1 MSAIPPSIPPT
12 GVDED
17 DEKCITIGAYV
28 PVELVARFD
37 AMLVD
42 ESRSKALRR
51 IVKLVVEQGSASAD
65 HTKPF
70 TSGPAVQ
77 RVVLRLSADEAGRLA
92 VAARERSTNP
102 TNWLRTLMR
111 RRLGV
116 SARQDTDLRPS
127 IEALRMELRKIG
139 RNINQSVKALNM
151 MIAEGRTEK
160 AAGDLRR
167 IIDIAAELDGLDDRL
182 REIVLGDYRYWM
194 RGSE

>member
-1 MSAIPPSIPPT
+1 MSAIPPSISPT

-70 TSGPAVQ
+70 TSGRAVQ

-182 REIVLGDYRYWM
+182 RDIVLGDYRYWM

>member
-1 MSAIPPSIPPT
+1 MSAIPPSISPT